1 MRQYEAY
8 SVLITDEKGKRGTGT
23 LFYAENAASFYVLT
37 CAHVIYT
44 SHQINIQILIPAA
57 GGPKEESIV
66 VSRDHFRFSPIDKA
80 TVIGDD
86 STHTCDIAII
96 ECAKGNLQLTPTR
109 YALYPM
115 TSGERI
121 VAVGY
126 PKGSDSP
133 VYYQQDELTAKVL
146 KNQDEQDYFII
157 RVDEAFLNSADREA
171 ELKGFSGSP
180 VWDEESLGDQ
190 TLLFGGLMAIGVGSN
205 INRGRVNVMNARL
218 LQTLMRDEFGVT
230 IESGLP
236 MVDDSEIAPGYEEP
250 EESPDQLMVRAG
262 WIENE
267 RRKAQTYVDTLQLL
281 KAVESTRLTIDN
293 SEFSKCSDEQKI
305 SIYGVLHEAY
315 RLARDFDIYDQISEE
330 MRKAGLTSPRDDLTE
345 AVRYYEAQE
354 LDKADEFIK
363 KALSKNPAGNE
374 ERVLAMAIR
383 AAKRDCDISAVSEF
397 LGGRDQLLIKPK
409 DEREEEFL
417 YQTLGFVLS
426 NYFKETT
433 RALRC
438 LNRAYQISGNFI
450 ILETLALTYYQHSI
464 RDAFIEEGS
473 DKIDPAR
480 IHTDAIE
487 KARDALLRVFSAA
500 DEMWLKGT
508 FGRAGLQIFKCFYFM
523 HDNFRIYKH
532 YHDVM
537 KYFDFPDGETK
548 RDIQLC
554 YLDVAIRK
562 EPVNIDDYDA
572 LTDHDKKFY
581 ELAILLEAPMRLF
594 NVGLDIQAPISE
606 KELLNVLTDG
616 EKRLQ
621 ELIET
626 QTDDRLGFDG
636 VHTSFAN
643 LYGNGIMRFQWH
655 AISEVKR
662 HCESIKNPTGIESF
676 QIYIDE
682 LETYDFKA
690 IENRYKAFFEKY
702 DDIIS
707 FEEWCHFY
715 IRHGEYLKTKELY
728 DSVFDERK
736 YLIEDQPEYFYR
748 SYIDFTL
755 AHQFDLTPAL
765 RCFVEHSDEFKDI
778 FIYMSF
784 EMDLKFA
791 TCTFNDPDQMLDD
804 VKILLDEGLYT
815 EADYNEK
822 CLIIN
827 MLNCRPVQAEQY
839 AGWAHGMHPLLSSK
853 YERMLL
859 VWKGAQVMPNTH
871 WNSMQQWIA
880 SQMFDVYKKEKWLRN
895 PKDILFESC
904 TSENKAIV
912 VDLWTLYFFVKVQ
925 AQEVMSHFKTIYIT
939 YDTVSMALQE
949 INQVNDDDIRRVLIH
964 LQREGNVKLL
974 SPTLE
979 QQLTV
984 RNPSYNFMEVHSACL
999 LAQELN
1005 CPAFVGE
1012 FRFEIPEQLRSKV
1025 IRPDNLKE
1033 VMDCVMDKKLLEAE

>member
-180 VWDEESLGDQ
+180 VWDEESLGDH
-190 TLLFGGLMAIGVGSN
+190 TLLFGGLIAIGVGSN

-397 LGGRDQLLIKPK
+397 LGSRDQLLIKPK
-409 DEREEEFL
+409 DEREE
-417 YQTLGFVLS
+417 
-426 NYFKETT
+426 
-433 RALRC
+433 
-438 LNRAYQISGNFI
+438 
-450 ILETLALTYYQHSI
+450 
-464 RDAFIEEGS
+464 
-473 DKIDPAR
+473 
-480 IHTDAIE
+480 
-487 KARDALLRVFSAA
+487 
-500 DEMWLKGT
+500 
-508 FGRAGLQIFKCFYFM
+508 
-523 HDNFRIYKH
+523 
-532 YHDVM
+532 
-537 KYFDFPDGETK
+537 
-548 RDIQLC
+548 
-554 YLDVAIRK
+554 
-562 EPVNIDDYDA
+562 
-572 LTDHDKKFY
+572 
-581 ELAILLEAPMRLF
+581 
-594 NVGLDIQAPISE
+594 
-606 KELLNVLTDG
+606 
-616 EKRLQ
+616 
-621 ELIET
+621 
-626 QTDDRLGFDG
+626 
-636 VHTSFAN
+636 
-643 LYGNGIMRFQWH
+643 
-655 AISEVKR
+655 
-662 HCESIKNPTGIESF
+662 
-676 QIYIDE
+676 
-682 LETYDFKA
+682 
-690 IENRYKAFFEKY
+690 
-702 DDIIS
+702 
-707 FEEWCHFY
+707 
-715 IRHGEYLKTKELY
+715 
-728 DSVFDERK
+728 
-736 YLIEDQPEYFYR
+736 
-748 SYIDFTL
+748 
-755 AHQFDLTPAL
+755 
-765 RCFVEHSDEFKDI
+765 
-778 FIYMSF
+778 
-784 EMDLKFA
+784 
-791 TCTFNDPDQMLDD
+791 
-804 VKILLDEGLYT
+804 
-815 EADYNEK
+815 
-822 CLIIN
+822 
-827 MLNCRPVQAEQY
+827 
-839 AGWAHGMHPLLSSK
+839 
-853 YERMLL
+853 
-859 VWKGAQVMPNTH
+859 
-871 WNSMQQWIA
+871 
-880 SQMFDVYKKEKWLRN
+880 
-895 PKDILFESC
+895 
-904 TSENKAIV
+904 
-912 VDLWTLYFFVKVQ
+912 
-925 AQEVMSHFKTIYIT
+925 
-939 YDTVSMALQE
+939 
-949 INQVNDDDIRRVLIH
+949 
-964 LQREGNVKLL
+964 
-974 SPTLE
+974 
-979 QQLTV
+979 
-984 RNPSYNFMEVHSACL
+984 
-999 LAQELN
+999 
-1005 CPAFVGE
+1005 
-1012 FRFEIPEQLRSKV
+1012 
-1025 IRPDNLKE
+1025 
-1033 VMDCVMDKKLLEAE
+1033 

>member
-1 MRQYEAY
+1 
-8 SVLITDEKGKRGTGT
+8 
-23 LFYAENAASFYVLT
+23 
-37 CAHVIYT
+37 
-44 SHQINIQILIPAA
+44 
-57 GGPKEESIV
+57 
-66 VSRDHFRFSPIDKA
+66 
-80 TVIGDD
+80 
-86 STHTCDIAII
+86 
-96 ECAKGNLQLTPTR
+96 
-109 YALYPM
+109 
-115 TSGERI
+115 
-121 VAVGY
+121 
-126 PKGSDSP
+126 
-133 VYYQQDELTAKVL
+133 
-146 KNQDEQDYFII
+146 
-157 RVDEAFLNSADREA
+157 
-171 ELKGFSGSP
+171 
-180 VWDEESLGDQ
+180 
-190 TLLFGGLMAIGVGSN
+190 MAIGVGSN

-330 MRKAGLTSPRDDLTE
+330 MRKAGLTSPRDDFTE

-397 LGGRDQLLIKPK
+397 LGSRDQLLIKPK

-655 AISEVKR
+655 AVSEVKR

-682 LETYDFKA
+682 LETDDFKA

-755 AHQFDLTPAL
+755 VHQFDLTPVL

-778 FIYMSF
+778 FIYMFF

-859 VWKGAQVMPNTH
+859 VWRGAQVMPNTH

-880 SQMFDVYKKEKWLRN
+880 AQMFDVYKKEKWLRN

-925 AQEVMSHFKTIYIT
+925 APEVMSHFKTIYIT
-939 YDTVSMALQE
+939 HDTVSMALQE

-974 SPTLE
+974 SPTLG

-984 RNPSYNFMEVHSACL
+984 RDPSYNFMEVHSACL

-1033 VMDCVMDKKLLEAE
+1033 VMDSVMDKKLLGFNGVRPREIPIKIIKQN